1 MLNPLDLTGR
11 VVIVTGAS
19 SGIGLATAVLLS
31 QLGAKLVL
39 VARSRE
45 RLELARAQLT
55 GAEHLVVPFDF
66 STPGVD
72 VAAWVK
78 AISAQTGPISGIV
91 HCAGVQLIKPVRL
104 LAEADLDAIMKV
116 NVSAALLL
124 AKGFRIKGVHAPGA
138 SVVFVSS
145 VMGLVGAAGRT
156 VYCASKGALGA
167 MAKALA
173 LELAAEDIRVNC
185 VAPGFV
191 RTAMLEQSQATV
203 GPEQMAAVE
212 KLHPLGFGEPR
223 DVANAVAYLVAD
235 TARWVTGT
243 TLVVDGGYTAQ

>member
-45 RLELARAQLT
+45 RLELAHAQLT
-55 GAEHLVVPFDF
+55 GMEHRVEPFDF
-66 STPGVD
+66 SAPGVD
-72 VAAWVK
+72 VAAWMK
-78 AISAQTGPISGIV
+78 TISAQTGPIGGIV

-124 AKGFRIKGVHAPGA
+124 AKGLRVKGVHAKGA

-156 VYCASKGALGA
+156 AYCASKGALGA
-167 MAKALA
+167 MTKALA

-191 RTAMLEQSQATV
+191 RTPMLEQSQATV

-223 DVANAVAYLVAD
+223 DIANAVAYLVAD
-235 TARWVTGT
+235 TGRWVTGT